1 MNKTLL
7 IGRLTATPE
16 LTQTPNGK
24 SVCHVTVA
32 VNRRFKNENGE
43 READFLNVVLWGKL
57 AETLVSY
64 AGKGSLISIE
74 GELRSRTYEKDGS
87 NRYVTEVLCQAFQ
100 LLESRAQRAMRE
112 NNAGEELADLV
123 LEAEELPF

>member
-24 SVCHVTVA
+24 SVTHVTVA

-43 READFLNVVLWGKL
+43 READFLNVVVWGKL

-74 GELRSRTYEKDGS
+74 GELRTRKYEKDGS
-87 NRYVTEVLCQAFQ
+87 NRYVTEVLCQTFQ

-112 NNAGEELADLV
+112 NNLGEDLSDII
-123 LEAEELPF
+123 LNGEELPF

>member
-16 LTQTPNGK
+16 LTQTPTGK
-24 SVCHVTVA
+24 NVSHVTVA

-43 READFLNVVLWGKL
+43 READFLNVVVWGKL

-74 GELRSRTYEKDGS
+74 GELRTRKYE
-87 NRYVTEVLCQAFQ
+87 NC
-100 LLESRAQRAMRE
+100 LLYTSPSPR
-112 NNAGEELADLV
+112 D
-123 LEAEELPF
+123 